1 MTDGVIAC
9 GPCNVED
16 NALLTIEPTGAV
28 LGATLRGIDLSQ
40 PISTADFNRIL
51 LALGRHGVLRF
62 PDQHLN
68 VGDVQRL
75 SELFGEIQGSISRRP
90 DPDKQEH
97 PNVGVLSNLKQEG
110 KYIGSPD
117 AGQDWHTDMSYR
129 DVMGFVNVLYGI
141 RIPRRNGNP
150 LGGTEFSNMH
160 AVYDGL
166 PADVRRRLD
175 GTTALHDFEKFWE
188 NMRQN
193 HASTRPPLTDEQ
205 RKRRPP
211 VVHPVFLT
219 HPITGRKVLYANP
232 GYTVRINELPP
243 SESDDMLAYLF
254 DFQLQPRF
262 RYTHEW
268 TENDLLIWDHLGTI
282 HRAIA
287 DYGPDEIRLIRRCQ
301 VMATKVFDPDFLRPV
316 HQLATAEA

>member
-1 MTDGVIAC
+1 M
-9 GPCNVED
+9 
-16 NALLTIEPTGAV
+16 LSIEPTGAV
-28 LGATLRGIDLSQ
+28 LGATVRGIDLSQ
-40 PISTADFNRIL
+40 PLTEPVFGRIL
-51 LALGRHGVLRF
+51 LELGRHGVLRF
-62 PDQHLN
+62 PDQQLN
-68 VGDVQRL
+68 IGDVQRF

-90 DPDKQEH
+90 DPDKAQH
-97 PNVGVLSNLKQEG
+97 PNVGILSNLKEDG
-110 KYIGSPD
+110 KFIGSPD

-141 RIPRRNGNP
+141 RIPRRNGKP
-150 LGGTEFSNMH
+150 LGGTEFANMH
-160 AVYDGL
+160 AAYDAL
-166 PADVRRRLD
+166 PAEIKTRLD
-175 GTTALHDFEKFWE
+175 GMTATHDFEKFWE

-193 HASTRPPLTDEQ
+193 HASTRPALTDEQ

-232 GYTVRINELPP
+232 GYTIRINEL
-243 SESDDMLAYLF
+243 SQAASDDMLEFLF
-254 DFQLQPRF
+254 AHQLEDRF

-287 DYGPDEIRLIRRCQ
+287 DYGPDEIRLMRRCQ
-301 VMATKVFDPDFLRPV
+301 VMATKVFDPEFLRPARE
-316 HQLATAEA
+316 LATAEAN